1 MRIFHYNSLS
11 YKIGNYDITYSGGK
25 KMDIRFTFTILML
38 IIATTNDY
46 KKRQVKNV
54 IPLVMIIAGIIMNLY
69 YKDINLLYSFLSS
82 IIYFFCLFFIPRLLH
97 INEFIGAGDIKL
109 YMAISFLLGWQFSF
123 YTFLYSLIVGIVI
136 LIILNLRRIKEI
148 GLNVSMFFMNKGKWE
163 IDESQEKTNMF
174 TIYILIGC
182 IMEYLIHYDWLLSNL
197 FNL

>member
-1 MRIFHYNSLS
+1 M
-11 YKIGNYDITYSGGK
+11 
-25 KMDIRFTFTILML
+25 
-38 IIATTNDY
+38 
-46 KKRQVKNV
+46 
-54 IPLVMIIAGIIMNLY
+54 
-69 YKDINLLYSFLSS
+69 
-82 IIYFFCLFFIPRLLH
+82 
-97 INEFIGAGDIKL
+97 GAGDIKL